1 MTTQMR
7 RAFGTLAVGGAA
19 LTLAGLGAGTAA
31 AEPTTETVPSLAES
45 GQSAFE
51 SGPATLGSAAEGL
64 GMAAAD
70 CPEGV
75 DGVETEVPDADYRQV
90 EGPASGLLDGPF
102 D

>member
-31 AEPTTETVPSLAES
+31 AAPTPATVPSQAES

-70 CPEGV
+70 RPEGV
-75 DGVETEVPDADYRQV
+75 DGVETEVSDADYRQV